1 VFLLLKRLNV
11 VTKRKIHAN
20 SESTAATANTTKW
33 VISTLHS
40 NSMSTVV
47 FLQLGQSLLSGPIDT
62 ELCILRT
69 VILKGGK
76 SELCAI
82 VYSNWQE
89 DNLVLSRHNHYHVR
103 LLETKHTKV
112 NQDIPRTKAAISS
125 MLQAIVSVGAAPLQP
140 FLMVRYAAQ
149 VNCNMTQHSLKK
161 TIQFDDQARSI
172 HPESPLENTV
182 CPIPLIVYALTTN
195 L

>member
-1 VFLLLKRLNV
+1 
-11 VTKRKIHAN
+11 
-20 SESTAATANTTKW
+20 
-33 VISTLHS
+33 
-40 NSMSTVV
+40 MSTVV
-47 FLQLGQSLLSGPIDT
+47 FLQLRQSLLSGPIDT

-76 SELCAI
+76 SELCTM
-82 VYSNWQE
+82 VYSSWQE
-89 DNLVLSRHNHYHVR
+89 DILVLSRHNHYHVR

-161 TIQFDDQARSI
+161 RYNSTTKQEAYTQKEPVER
-172 HPESPLENTV
+172 HRLPNTSHSLR
-182 CPIPLIVYALTTN
+182 PYH
-195 L
+195 